1 MRRLT
6 LAFLL
11 SATTALA
18 TELPVR
24 SVTLSSA
31 GLAQVERAG
40 EVPANG
46 NVTFRAPTDDV
57 DDLLRSLIVVDTAG
71 TVEGLRLPARDLAGE
86 AFRGLPLRPDD
97 FDSRVRLLSALR
109 GQEAEAGGARGRIA
123 DAAEVPPVA
132 GTPGGLRLTL
142 ITPTGL
148 RTVMLREGDEVVLT
162 DTGLAARVARAAEAL
177 AAARSNDERRIEIRL
192 RADRARQVAVLY
204 VAGAPL
210 WKPSYRLLVPPM
222 GAPPATPA
230 QARLQGWAV
239 VENGSGSD
247 WDAVRL
253 ALVSGEAAAF
263 RQRIYQPIT
272 VARPEMPV
280 RVAGAVM
287 VTPDTGGRPV
297 PIPAPVAAAA
307 PAPAMRGRFDEA
319 TANAPQMARRAI
331 AQEAPG
337 ALLGGAPAEPAAAAT
352 AEASAGRVAFVLAEP
367 VTIRAGETANVPFL
381 DVRLPAERVWWIQDL
396 NARYPLQAVRI
407 RNGSPHTLPDGLAT
421 VYGAEGPEAGVF
433 LGDAEI
439 RAMPAGDGRILAF
452 ARDRDVQYSQAGST
466 TERPVRVALRRGFV
480 GLEVLRREETAIAI
494 DPRGARGTLV
504 IDVPRRAGADARFT
518 IVSQGDFGLRHEVVL
533 DGSAQTLRLPF
544 ERTVRQD
551 IPLWDT
557 SLGEPMLLRWQ
568 QFDIE
573 QNLRRL
579 PGGPGSMERLQEILA
594 RTPAEVP
601 GRADLAAVVEAMG
614 ELRRLLDE
622 ARLRTRTYR
631 TADQA
636 LDRAR
641 RAAEDRTGPEQQE
654 ARRRLNQAS
663 READAAGAAAD
674 QAWETWQRRVV
685 ALLQRGS

>member
-11 SATTALA
+11 CASTALA

-40 EVPANG
+40 EVPADG
-46 NVTFRAPTDDV
+46 SVTFRAPTEDV

-71 TVEGLRLPARDLAGE
+71 TVEGLRLPALDLAGE
-86 AFRGLPLRPDD
+86 AFRGLPVRPVD
-97 FDSRVRLLSALR
+97 FDSRVSLLAALR

-148 RTVMLREGDEVVLT
+148 RTVMLREGDEVTLT
-162 DTGLAARVARAAEAL
+162 DTGLAGRVARAAEAL
-177 AAARSNDERRIEIRL
+177 AAARSADERRIEIRL

-222 GAPPATPA
+222 GAPATTPTN
-230 QARLQGWAV
+230 ARLQGWAV
-239 VENGSGSD
+239 VENASGSD

-287 VTPDTGGRPV
+287 VTPDTGGRPM
-297 PIPAPVAAAA
+297 PIPAPA
-307 PAPAMRGRFDEA
+307 PAPLVGRAFESSA
-319 TANAPQMARRAI
+319 AAPQMAARAR
-331 AQEAPG
+331 APDAPG
-337 ALLGGAPAEPAAAAT
+337 MAAGGVPAQPAAAAT

-396 NARYPLQAVRI
+396 NARHPLQAARI
-407 RNGSPHTLPDGLAT
+407 RNASQHTLPDGLAT

-452 ARDRDVQYSQAGST
+452 ARDRDVQYSQAAST
-466 TERPVRVALRRGFV
+466 TDRVTRIALRRGFIAI
-480 GLEVLRREETAIAI
+480 EMLRREETAIAI
-494 DPRGARGTLV
+494 DPRGTRGTLV
-504 IDVPRRAGADARFT
+504 IDVPRRAGAEPRFT
-518 IVSQGDFGLRHEVVL
+518 IVSQGDFGLRHEVEL

-544 ERTVRQD
+544 ERTIRQD
-551 IPLWDT
+551 TPLWDT

-579 PGGPGSMERLQEILA
+579 PGGPGTMERLQEVLA
-594 RTPAEVP
+594 RTPESTP
-601 GRADLAAVVEAMG
+601 GRADLAAVVEAMQN
-614 ELRRLLDE
+614 LRRLLDE
-622 ARLRTRTYR
+622 ARLRTRAYR
-631 TADQA
+631 AADQA
-636 LDRAR
+636 LARAR
-641 RAAEDRTGPEQQE
+641 QAAEDRTGPELQE
-654 ARRRLNQAS
+654 ARRRLNTAS
-663 READAAGAAAD
+663 READAAGTAAD
-674 QAWETWQRRVV
+674 QAWEAWQRGVV

>member
-11 SATTALA
+11 CATTALA

-40 EVPANG
+40 EVPADG
-46 NVTFRAPTDDV
+46 SVTFRAPTEDV

-86 AFRGLPLRPDD
+86 AFRGLPVRPDD
-97 FDSRVRLLSALR
+97 FDSRVRLLAALR

-142 ITPTGL
+142 VTPTGL
-148 RTVMLREGDEVVLT
+148 RTVLLREGDEVTLT
-162 DTGLAARVARAAEAL
+162 DSALAGRVARAAEAL

-210 WKPSYRLLVPPM
+210 WKPSYRLLVPPL
-222 GAPPATPA
+222 GAPATTPTN
-230 QARLQGWAV
+230 ARLQGWAV
-239 VENGSGSD
+239 VENASGSD
-247 WDAVRL
+247 WDGVRL

-297 PIPAPVAAAA
+297 PIPAPA
-307 PAPAMRGRFDEA
+307 PAALVGRMLESSA
-319 TANAPQMARRAI
+319 AAPQMAARAR
-331 AQEAPG
+331 APDAPG
-337 ALLGGAPAEPAAAAT
+337 AIAGGAPAQPAAAAT

-367 VTIRAGETANVPFL
+367 VTIRSGETANVPFL

-396 NARYPLQAVRI
+396 NARHPLSAVRI
-407 RNGSPHTLPDGLAT
+407 RNASAHTLPDGLAT
-421 VYGAEGPEAGVF
+421 VYGAEGSEAGVF

-452 ARDRDVQYSQAGST
+452 ARDRDVQYSQAGTT
-466 TERPVRVALRRGFV
+466 TERVTRIALRRGF
-480 GLEVLRREETAIAI
+480 LAIDLLRREETAIAI

-504 IDVPRRAGADARFT
+504 IDVPRRAGATPGFT
-518 IVSQGDFGLRHEVVL
+518 IVSEGDFGLRHEAVM

-544 ERTVRQD
+544 ERTIRQD
-551 IPLWDT
+551 TPLWDT
-557 SLGEPMLLRWQ
+557 ALGEPMLLRWQ

-579 PGGPGSMERLQEILA
+579 PGGPGTMERLQEILT
-594 RTPAEVP
+594 RTPEAVP
-601 GRADLAAVVEAMG
+601 GRADLAAVIEAMQ
-614 ELRRLLDE
+614 ELRRQLDE
-622 ARLRTRTYR
+622 ARLRARAYR
-631 TADQA
+631 SADQSLA
-636 LDRAR
+636 RAR
-641 RAAEDRTGPEQQE
+641 QAAEDRTGPEQQE

-663 READAAGAAAD
+663 READAAGTAAD
-674 QAWETWQRRVV
+674 QAWEAWQRGVV

>member
-11 SATTALA
+11 SASTALA

-40 EVPANG
+40 EVPADG
-46 NVTFRAPTDDV
+46 SVTFRAPTEDV

-71 TVEGLRLPARDLAGE
+71 TVEGLRLPALDLAGE
-86 AFRGLPLRPDD
+86 AFRGLPVRPAD
-97 FDSRVRLLSALR
+97 FESRVRLLAALR

-148 RTVMLREGDEVVLT
+148 RTVMLREGDEVTLT
-162 DTGLAARVARAAEAL
+162 DAGLAGRVARAAEAL
-177 AAARSNDERRIEIRL
+177 AAARSADERRIEIRL

-222 GAPPATPA
+222 GAPATTPTN
-230 QARLQGWAV
+230 ARLQGWAV
-239 VENGSGSD
+239 VENASGSD

-297 PIPAPVAAAA
+297 PIPAPA
-307 PAPAMRGRFDEA
+307 PAPLVGRAFESGA
-319 TANAPQMARRAI
+319 AAPQMAARAR
-331 AQEAPG
+331 AADAPG
-337 ALLGGAPAEPAAAAT
+337 MAAGGVPAQPAAAAT
-352 AEASAGRVAFVLAEP
+352 AASSAGRVAFVLAEP

-396 NARYPLQAVRI
+396 NARHPLQAARI
-407 RNGSPHTLPDGLAT
+407 RNASQHTLPDGLAT

-439 RAMPAGDGRILAF
+439 RAMPAGEGRILAF

-466 TERPVRVALRRGFV
+466 TDRVTRIALRRGFV
-480 GLEVLRREETAIAI
+480 AIEMLRREETAIAI
-494 DPRGARGTLV
+494 DPRGARGMLV
-504 IDVPRRAGADARFT
+504 IDVPRRSGAEPRFT
-518 IVSQGDFGLRHEVVL
+518 IVSQGDFGLRHEVEL

-544 ERTVRQD
+544 ERTIRQD
-551 IPLWDT
+551 TPLWDT

-579 PGGPGSMERLQEILA
+579 PGGPGTMERLQEVLA
-594 RTPAEVP
+594 RTPENTP
-601 GRADLAAVVEAMG
+601 GRADLAAVVEAMQD
-614 ELRRLLDE
+614 LRRLLDE
-622 ARLRTRTYR
+622 ARLRARAYR

-636 LDRAR
+636 LARAR
-641 RAAEDRTGPEQQE
+641 QAAEDRTGPELQE
-654 ARRRLNQAS
+654 ARRRLNTVS
-663 READAAGAAAD
+663 READAAGTAAD
-674 QAWETWQRRVV
+674 QAWEAWQRGVV